1 MRAGKLRES
10 IEIHQRVTV
19 TDSDYG
25 SQKHSFELYFKSRA
39 EVRFLN
45 GAEIVQNSAA
55 TNTTNVTFYMRFKE
69 GVDETM
75 QVNYRGDMFNI
86 EVIEEDRKRKML
98 KLTGSKITI

>member
-10 IEIHQRVTV
+10 IEIHQRESV

-25 SQKHSFELYFKSRA
+25 SSENTYTLYQRTRA

-45 GAEIVQNSAA
+45 GAEIMQNSAA
-55 TNTTNVTFYMRFKE
+55 TNTTNVTFYLRLKE
-69 GVDETM
+69 GIDETM
-75 QVNYRGDMFNI
+75 QVIYRGDKYNI

-98 KLTGSKITI
+98 KLTGSKITM